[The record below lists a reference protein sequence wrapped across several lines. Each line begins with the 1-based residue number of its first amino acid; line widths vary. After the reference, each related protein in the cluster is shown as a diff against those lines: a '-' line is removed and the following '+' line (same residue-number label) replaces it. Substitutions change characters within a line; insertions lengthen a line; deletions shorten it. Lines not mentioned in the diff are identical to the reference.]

1 MKQEEINVQYIISS
15 QNPQLLQKD
24 YTHFNPTQNYSNNYS
39 YYSPDQLF
47 PTLHSW
53 PYGPFYQQYYPKLN
67 ECAHLQPQYF
77 SPNPHNFLYAS
88 ANEHQ
93 S

>member
-1 MKQEEINVQYIISS
+1 MKQEEINVQYVLPT
-15 QNPQLLQKD
+15 QNPHLLQKG
-24 YTHFNPTQNYSNNYS
+24 YGHFNPTQNYSNNYS

-47 PTLHSW
+47 PVHHSW
-53 PYGPFYQQYYPKLN
+53 PYSPFYQHYYPKIN
-67 ECAHLQPQYF
+67 ECGNIQPQF
-77 SPNPHNFLYAS
+77 FAPNPHNYLYAS